1 MGKFRTLARTWFTD
15 ARPNHAAANGGG
27 PSRLQS
33 AHLVAAVA
41 EPGSLDATRYQS
53 HLRWC
58 GSAALT
64 PDWLYCTRP
73 DSAFSRHTAEDRN

>member
-15 ARPNHAAANGGG
+15 ARPNHAAGNGGG

-64 PDWLYCTRP
+64 PDRLYCTRP
-73 DSAFSRHTAEDRN
+73 DSSFSRHTAEDRN